1 MARTYN
7 EAYRSFYES
16 INLNYGYNAMSIE
29 ILSSQLVEF
38 YDKISSWEQSVVKE
52 SGLSP
57 AQMHTIEVIGH
68 KKNLRM
74 KELAERLGVTTGTL
88 TVGVDKLEKL
98 GLVERKP
105 HDTDRRSYFVILTE
119 RGEKM
124 FEEHHRFHEE
134 FTHEISTE
142 LTHDEIDN
150 LSHLLSKILVKM

>member
-1 MARTYN
+1 
-7 EAYRSFYES
+7 
-16 INLNYGYNAMSIE
+16 MSIE
-29 ILSSQLVEF
+29 ALSHQLIEL
-38 YDKISSWEQSVVKE
+38 YDKISSWEHSVVKD

-88 TVGVDKLEKL
+88 TVAVDKLEKL

-105 HDTDRRSYFVILTE
+105 HDTDRRSYFVILTDQ
-119 RGEKM
+119 GEEM
-124 FEEHHRFHEE
+124 FEEHHRFHEA

-142 LTHDEIDN
+142 LTNDEIDI
-150 LSHLLSKILVKM
+150 LSGLLSKILGKM